1 MLSLP
6 LSQPWVG
13 TLCGMF
19 GAGEYHCGYFIITV
33 TQCCLPSHFMPLQLF
48 SSHVHTSLLLFYL
61 LPGVLH
67 FRSILL
73 TVRVAVRS
81 RFAAVGMTLT
91 CPAGKNKQ
99 KLQSALPD
107 AVWCECAEGVAR
119 ISQRRRTKETF
130 LSCFLLGGGQRRE
143 REAPMPFP
151 ILNNRSSLLW
161 PAFESLKVS
170 YSVNLTKWGISI

>member
-1 MLSLP
+1 MCSLSLSLSPGLVLCVACLEQVNTTVGILLSPWPSAAYRPISCHFSCFP
-6 LSQPWVG
+6 LPCIP
-13 TLCGMF
+13 LCSFFTSCLGCYIL
-19 GAGEYHCGYFIITV
+19 GAFSWLCVLQSGAV
-33 TQCCLPSHFMPLQLF
+33 LQL
-48 SSHVHTSLLLFYL
+48 SVWH
-61 LPGVLH
+61 LP
-67 FRSILL
+67 
-73 TVRVAVRS
+73 VRQE
-81 RFAAVGMTLT
+81 
-91 CPAGKNKQ
+91 KQ

-107 AVWCECAEGVAR
+107 AVRCECAEGVAR